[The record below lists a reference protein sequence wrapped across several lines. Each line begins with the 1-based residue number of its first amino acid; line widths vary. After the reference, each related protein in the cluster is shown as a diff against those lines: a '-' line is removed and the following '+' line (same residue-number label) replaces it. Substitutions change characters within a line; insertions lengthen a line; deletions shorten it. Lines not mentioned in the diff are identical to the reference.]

1 MNEKNSSD
9 NYFWR
14 EQTAWAILV
23 SKQRK
28 GFMRLP
34 DSYQISKQPV
44 TDLTISHHFV
54 NDGSREDFFKEGVC
68 LLKKNGFLSE
78 INKEYS
84 LRGC

>member
-34 DSYQISKQPV
+34 DSYQISKQPISN
-44 TDLTISHHFV
+44 LTISHHFV
-54 NDGSREDFFKEGVC
+54 KDGSREDFLKKGVC
-68 LLKKNGFLSE
+68 HLKRRGFLKE
-78 INKEYS
+78 FNKS
-84 LRGC
+84 